1 MLRMTVAR
9 RRTLVTPRRNQ
20 LLRSRRADV
29 SQKQIREGMPTWK
42 LRLRWLV
49 SELEALL
56 AVKHRKK
63 LNMKMLKINNRVLN
77 CRIAPI
83 TNQNKRKRTKM
94 PKHKTKL
101 RINNR
106 VLNCRIAPI
115 TNQNKRKR
123 TKMPKHKTKLRIKI
137 PHKKKCRKFKDNWLC
152 FNRIKWIWWIYSI
165 LEGLVSSIQT
175 LR

>member
-1 MLRMTVAR
+1 MLKMTVAR

-42 LRLRWLV
+42 LRLKWLV

-63 LNMKMLKINNRVLN
+63 LSMKMLK
-77 CRIAPI
+77 
-83 TNQNKRKRTKM
+83 
-94 PKHKTKL
+94 
-101 RINNR
+101 INNR

>member
-49 SELEALL
+49 SEPEALL

-63 LNMKMLKINNRVLN
+63 LNMKMLK
-77 CRIAPI
+77 
-83 TNQNKRKRTKM
+83 
-94 PKHKTKL
+94 
-101 RINNR
+101 INNR

>member
-101 RINNR
+101 RI
-106 VLNCRIAPI
+106 
-115 TNQNKRKR
+115 
-123 TKMPKHKTKLRIKI
+123 KI